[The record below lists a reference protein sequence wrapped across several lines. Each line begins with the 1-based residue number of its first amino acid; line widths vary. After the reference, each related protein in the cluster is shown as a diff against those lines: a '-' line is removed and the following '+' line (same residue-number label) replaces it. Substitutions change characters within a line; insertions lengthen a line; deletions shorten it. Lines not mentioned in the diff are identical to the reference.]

1 MIQYTFP
8 FDFILSLRILP
19 MNIMLFLSLFTFLHA
34 NNNIQGTLDIDLR
47 QRVVNDNQ
55 IRIVVQIDNNSKR
68 DITELD
74 GFILRINPKGKVI
87 SEKRITFLESLD
99 GILKSNQSGS
109 KYKVFPLSTPKPD
122 RYEFYVAKVRFQND
136 YRVYTYHPAIGFY
149 RVD

>member
-68 DITELD
+68 DTVPDKIT
-74 GFILRINPKGKVI
+74 INFTTLIIMLIPWV
-87 SEKRITFLESLD
+87 S
-99 GILKSNQSGS
+99 
-109 KYKVFPLSTPKPD
+109 
-122 RYEFYVAKVRFQND
+122 
-136 YRVYTYHPAIGFY
+136 
-149 RVD
+149 